1 GAACLVIDRHT
12 WRGELPVTYVRQMFL
27 GGSYDLV
34 ARFAPGLR

>member
-1 GAACLVIDRHT
+1 
-12 WRGELPVTYVRQMFL
+12 PVTYVRQMFL